1 MGGGKR
7 RSSAEDGE
15 TGADPCVRPLEMVLE
30 GGEGEAVLLEAE
42 EEGVF
47 FGRIARRKA
56 RS

>member
-1 MGGGKR
+1 VGGGKR
-7 RSSAEDGE
+7 WSSAEDGE
-15 TGADPCVRPLEMVLE
+15 AGADPCVRPLEMVLE

-47 FGRIARRKA
+47 FGRIARRKG